1 VDVFPWL
8 LMMDFRSTLILSS
21 FNATL
26 MLAEQILHIRQLDTL
41 KQMNGTDGILPGSE
55 KVVKLGKALLTNTK
69 ELIYR
74 IQQL

>member
-1 VDVFPWL
+1 
-8 LMMDFRSTLILSS
+8 MLILSS

-41 KQMNGTDGILPGSE
+41 KQMNGTDGILPGSK
-55 KVVKLGKALLTNTK
+55 KVVKLGKSLLTNTK

-74 IQQL
+74 IQKL